1 MKTLDLKCKNV
12 LSILTLILFTSLPA
26 FATGIDIG
34 TQFGISHIVPE
45 DERDTTTYTFT
56 RLPSGSLFDI
66 GSPPTSLY
74 AMLYPHKHIGI
85 GPEFSYG
92 VTSISISYEQ
102 FEGNIDRLSTLHLGA
117 KLALYLMDYRLS
129 SPYLNGRISRTSY
142 SGDSDNFFIS
152 DESEHITG
160 IGIGAGYQ
168 FVIKPAFVLRLE
180 AQMNRLVIDDENAIG
195 YGLMISIGTRLIQ

>member
-1 MKTLDLKCKNV
+1 MKTLDFKCKNV
-12 LSILTLILFTSLPA
+12 LSILTLILSTTLPA

-45 DERDTTTYTFT
+45 DERGTSTYTFT
-56 RLPSGSLFDI
+56 QLPSGSLFDV

-92 VTSISISYEQ
+92 VTSISNEQ
-102 FEGNIDRLSTLHLGA
+102 FGDDDNESISTLHLGA
-117 KLALYLMDYRLS
+117 KFALYLMDYKSS
-129 SPYLNGRISRTSY
+129 SPYIMGRASLTSY
-142 SGDSDNFFIS
+142 SSNS
-152 DESEHITG
+152 DELFFSVDSENITG

-180 AQMNRLVIDDENAIG
+180 AQMNQLVIDEENAIG
-195 YGLMISIGTRLIQ
+195 YGLMFTIGTRLSL